1 MGPPR
6 DHRGERSSVR
16 RSVEREAA
24 RRSADRD
31 SSDRD
36 IKRRRERGGAETERE
51 KSPALD
57 R

>member
-1 MGPPR
+1 M
-6 DHRGERSSVR
+6 
-16 RSVEREAA
+16 EREAA

-36 IKRRRERGGAETERE
+36 IKRRREKGGGESERE